1 MNRNLLGLLVLSA
14 FLPVFSAEA
23 FLLPPFKLDAST
35 IGNEIVSYG
44 NTSSQ
49 TAGKGLQQAAI
60 VQTAIT
66 YGQGAKEAYEFATK
80 MLNDFKNVNLNNLGE
95 TLDKMSEAEA
105 EQTRVKEDAA
115 VEITAKAREA
125 NAKISELDANTRE
138 LNKKIVEDPENIK
151 KYQKQIEKNEKE
163 KKNLAA
169 IAMCYDNVYVAQ
181 VALGADYNQTLKA
194 LVEGGYSVVGVV
206 TQPDRPKGRGKKL
219 AMSPVKEYAI
229 QQGIPVLQPER
240 ISRDGYEDLL
250 NLHPDL
256 CVTAAFGQILS
267 QKILDIPPLGTIN
280 VHASLL
286 PKHRGSAPI
295 AWAMVQGDKTT
306 GVTTMMT
313 ARGIDNGDML
323 LKAETP
329 IDPAETCGELTAR
342 LSEIGAKLL
351 IETLKALENGTLERI
366 PQDESQMTY
375 DPKLEK
381 DMGVIDWTQ
390 DAADIVHRIHGLNP
404 WPGCTSAAPGGTW
417 KLLRAE
423 VADMSGQPGEVLAAD
438 GKEGLIVAAG
448 KNAVRVR
455 QLQVPG
461 GKPMDARDYLRGH
474 AMAAGTMLKEDTEN
488 E

>member
-1 MNRNLLGLLVLSA
+1 MRI
-14 FLPVFSAEA
+14 VFMGT
-23 FLLPPFKLDAST
+23 PD
-35 IGNEIVSYG
+35 
-44 NTSSQ
+44 
-49 TAGKGLQQAAI
+49 
-60 VQTAIT
+60 
-66 YGQGAKEAYEFATK
+66 FA
-80 MLNDFKNVNLNNLGE
+80 VP
-95 TLDKMSEAEA
+95 S
-105 EQTRVKEDAA
+105 
-115 VEITAKAREA
+115 
-125 NAKISELDANTRE
+125 
-138 LNKKIVEDPENIK
+138 
-151 KYQKQIEKNEKE
+151 
-163 KKNLAA
+163 
-169 IAMCYDNVYVAQ
+169 
-181 VALGADYNQTLKA
+181 LKA

-423 VADMSGQPGEVLAAD
+423 DKRVPEELIGERFELHGSAVGGRNVALISLLRAVLPAL
-438 GKEGLIVAAG
+438 GKVEIAEQRRQRISDIVAH
-448 KNAVRVR
+448 
-455 QLQVPG
+455 G
-461 GKPMDARDYLRGH
+461 GDEL
-474 AMAAGTMLKEDTEN
+474 LILL
-488 E
+488 

>member
-1 MNRNLLGLLVLSA
+1 
-14 FLPVFSAEA
+14 
-23 FLLPPFKLDAST
+23 
-35 IGNEIVSYG
+35 
-44 NTSSQ
+44 
-49 TAGKGLQQAAI
+49 
-60 VQTAIT
+60 
-66 YGQGAKEAYEFATK
+66 
-80 MLNDFKNVNLNNLGE
+80 
-95 TLDKMSEAEA
+95 
-105 EQTRVKEDAA
+105 
-115 VEITAKAREA
+115 
-125 NAKISELDANTRE
+125 
-138 LNKKIVEDPENIK
+138 
-151 KYQKQIEKNEKE
+151 
-163 KKNLAA
+163 
-169 IAMCYDNVYVAQ
+169 
-181 VALGADYNQTLKA
+181 
-194 LVEGGYSVVGVV
+194 
-206 TQPDRPKGRGKKL
+206 
-219 AMSPVKEYAI
+219 
-229 QQGIPVLQPER
+229 
-240 ISRDGYEDLL
+240 
-250 NLHPDL
+250 
-256 CVTAAFGQILS
+256 
-267 QKILDIPPLGTIN
+267 
-280 VHASLL
+280 
-286 PKHRGSAPI
+286 
-295 AWAMVQGDKTT
+295 MVQGDKTT

-351 IETLKALENGTLERI
+351 MDTLKALENGTLERI